1 MILIKD
7 TGRKVDKIFHISDI
21 HVYNY
26 QRHEEYIEVFEKLYK
41 IIEERMTDNSI
52 IFLGGDIVHSKTNMS
67 PELFSVV
74 SNLLST
80 LCNMLPTIVILGN
93 HDLNLNNKTRLDA
106 LTPIINSLNLP
117 TLHFLNETNVYKYEQ
132 IAFSLLHVKD
142 KIENVIPAKSFDA
155 ETKILMYHGPV
166 KNSAT
171 AYGYLLEGNYLDVLE
186 HADYDYILL
195 GDIHKHQ
202 YLNLER
208 TAAYPS
214 SLIQQNFGEDLT
226 HGIIEWDLNE
236 KTSEFI
242 KIASSHGYYTFKL
255 KNDKVAE
262 KIPGDL
268 PYNLNVAITAENC
281 TQEFIDSF
289 CVALEKKYNVLRIK
303 KPKVTKFII
312 DNGKGEVSL
321 DKDNIIRDFEWRHSM
336 LERYVQNELKQEYQ
350 ADKFLDI
357 HKTASLELDEP
368 SEFIG
373 VTWKPLRFEF
383 SNMFS
388 YGEDNVFNL
397 GELGGLVGLFSPNA
411 SGKSTL
417 LDAMTYCIFD
427 KCSKTSSGAEVMN
440 TSSDFFSCK
449 LELSVAGESYFI
461 ERNGKKG
468 KDGKVKVIV
477 NFYKED
483 GTSLNGEQRYET
495 NDSIRKYLGSYENFM
510 LITMYD
516 QHNKSDFIDKTQ
528 KDKKDLLYKYFDIDI
543 FEKLNDTSKEHLK
556 QLKYEIENHQKQ
568 KYNESVTEYENS
580 IIDIKS
586 KLTQVEGSLDL
597 NKKNSD
603 ILSVQIEDKRK
614 ELIPYPKQSINY
626 ATKIDEESRNEATL
640 SSSLESKRKSFVE
653 ARNALKTNL
662 SELDDMGERVDVS
675 SNLVE
680 VRKKLSDFDRDIAV
694 TDSEI
699 KSSNKLIEHLQGYEH
714 DPNCVYCVKNNK
726 YALDGEKAKKELP
739 ELLDKLEKLK
749 QNKNEV
755 AEYVEHLEI
764 ADSTY
769 KKYRDKKAE
778 SDRLKSNLD
787 NIESQA
793 NIIKEKIQISKNLI
807 LEYSEKLKEQESYKE
822 IEQKNAEIESEIAKL
837 VDEKKSID
845 DAIYQLAYTIGGHKS
860 TITSNESKIKDIKL
874 KIKKFKDDTLTYNN
888 YFVFEKATRR
898 DGIPLFIIK
907 NYLPVLENVVN
918 DALKNVA
925 AFNVQFELSD
935 KTLEV
940 FISYVNGPKWP
951 LSLASGMERFISSLA
966 IRAALNH
973 VTVLPKP
980 DFFFIDEGFGVLDSD
995 NIANVGLFLEELT
1008 SYFRFILCI
1017 SHLDVVKDYVAKE
1030 LFIVKDNGHSQLI
1043 S

>member
-41 IIEERMTDNSI
+41 IIEERMTPNSI

-171 AYGYLLEGNYLDVLE
+171 AYGYLLEGNYLDVLD

-226 HGIIEWDLNE
+226 HGIIEWDLNK

-281 TQEFIDSF
+281 TQQFIDSF
-289 CVALEKKYNVLRIK
+289 CIALEKKYNVLRIK

-321 DKDNIIRDFEWRHSM
+321 DKENIIRDFEWRHSM

-388 YGEDNVFNL
+388 YGEGNVFNL

-586 KLTQVEGSLDL
+586 KLTQVEASLDL

-640 SSSLESKRKSFVE
+640 SSSLEDKRKSFVE

-694 TDSEI
+694 TESEI

-739 ELLDKLEKLK
+739 ELLEKLEKIK

-755 AEYVEHLEI
+755 AEYMKNLEI

-769 KKYRDKKAE
+769 KKYKDKKAE
-778 SDRLKSNLD
+778 AERLKSNLD

-807 LEYSEKLKEQESYKE
+807 LEYSEKLREQESYKE
-822 IEQKNAEIESEIAKL
+822 TEQKNAEIESEIAKL

-874 KIKKFKDDTLTYNN
+874 KIKKFKDDTMTYNN

-1030 LFIVKDNGHSQLI
+1030 LFIVKENGHSQLI

>member
-117 TLHFLNETNVYKYEQ
+117 TLHFLNETNVYQYEQ

-289 CVALEKKYNVLRIK
+289 CIALEKKYNVLRIK

-388 YGEDNVFNL
+388 YGEGNVFNL

-603 ILSVQIEDKRK
+603 ILSVQIENKRK

-764 ADSTY
+764 SDSTY

-837 VDEKKSID
+837 LEEKKSID

-1030 LFIVKDNGHSQLI
+1030 LFIVKENGHSQLI

>member
-117 TLHFLNETNVYKYEQ
+117 TLHFLNETNVYRYEQ

>member
-41 IIEERMTDNSI
+41 IIEERMTPNSI

-117 TLHFLNETNVYKYEQ
+117 TLHFLNETNVYQYEQ
-132 IAFSLLHVKD
+132 IGFSLLHVKD

-202 YLNLER
+202 YLNLEK

-226 HGIIEWDLNE
+226 HGIIEWDLN
-236 KTSEFI
+236 KNTSEFI
-242 KIASSHGYYTFKL
+242 KIASSNGYYTFKL

-289 CVALEKKYNVLRIK
+289 CLALEKKYNVLRIK

-321 DKDNIIRDFEWRHSM
+321 DKENIIRDFEWRHSM

-373 VTWKPLRFEF
+373 VTWKPIRFEF

-388 YGEDNVFNL
+388 YGEGNVFNL

-440 TSSDFFSCK
+440 TSSNFFSCK

-580 IIDIKS
+580 IIDIKT
-586 KLTQVEGSLDL
+586 KLTQVETSLEL
-597 NKKNSD
+597 NKKSSD
-603 ILSVQIEDKRK
+603 VLSIQIENKRK
-614 ELIPYPKQSINY
+614 ELVPYPKQSINY
-626 ATKIDEESRNEATL
+626 ATKIDEESRNETTL
-640 SSSLESKRKSFVE
+640 SSSLEDKRKSFVE
-653 ARNALKTNL
+653 ARNALKTHL
-662 SELDDMGERVDVS
+662 SELESMGEVVDVS
-675 SNLVE
+675 SDLVTI
-680 VRKKLSDFDRDIAV
+680 RKTLSDFDRDIAV
-694 TDSEI
+694 TESEI
-699 KSSNKLIEHLQGYEH
+699 KSSSKLIDHLQGYEH

-726 YALDGEKAKKELP
+726 YALDGEKAKKEYP
-739 ELLDKLEKLK
+739 ELLKKLDQLK
-749 QNKNEV
+749 QSKNELGKSIKN
-755 AEYVEHLEI
+755 LEA
-764 ADSTY
+764 ADSLY
-769 KKYRDKKAE
+769 KKYKDKKNGT
-778 SDRLKSNLD
+778 DRLKSNLD

-807 LEYSEKLKEQESYKE
+807 LDYSEKLKEQESYKD
-822 IEQKNAEIESEIAKL
+822 IEQKNAEIDREIAKL
-837 VDEKKSID
+837 LDEKKLID
-845 DAIYQLAYTIGGHKS
+845 DAVYQLAYTIGGHKS
-860 TITSNESKIKDIKL
+860 TITINESKIKDIKI

>member
-1 MILIKD
+1 MILIKN

-41 IIEERMTDNSI
+41 IIEERMTPNSI

-117 TLHFLNETNVYKYEQ
+117 TLHFLNETNVYRYEQ

-171 AYGYLLEGNYLDVLE
+171 AYGYLLEGNYLDVLD

-226 HGIIEWDLNE
+226 HGIIEWDLNK

-289 CVALEKKYNVLRIK
+289 CLALEKKYNVLRIK

-321 DKDNIIRDFEWRHSM
+321 DKENIIRDFEWRHSM

-388 YGEDNVFNL
+388 YGEGNVFNL

-468 KDGKVKVIV
+468 KDGKVKVVV

-568 KYNESVTEYENS
+568 KYNESITEYENS

-586 KLTQVEGSLDL
+586 KLAQVEDSLDL
-597 NKKNSD
+597 NKRNSD

-614 ELIPYPKQSINY
+614 ELIPYPKQSVNY

-680 VRKKLSDFDRDIAV
+680 VRKKLSNFDRDIAV
-694 TDSEI
+694 TESEI

-755 AEYVEHLEI
+755 AEYMQNLEI

-769 KKYRDKKAE
+769 KKYKDKKAE
-778 SDRLKSNLD
+778 AERLKSNLD

-822 IEQKNAEIESEIAKL
+822 IEQKNAEIESEIAEL
-837 VDEKKSID
+837 MDEKKSID
-845 DAIYQLAYTIGGHKS
+845 DAIYQLAYTIGGHKA
-860 TITSNESKIKDIKL
+860 TITTNESKIKDIKL

-1030 LFIVKDNGHSQLI
+1030 LFIVKENGHSQLI

>member
-117 TLHFLNETNVYKYEQ
+117 TLHFLNETNVYQYEQ

-289 CVALEKKYNVLRIK
+289 CLALEKKYNVLRIK

-321 DKDNIIRDFEWRHSM
+321 DKENIIRDFEWRHSM

-388 YGEDNVFNL
+388 YGEGNVFNL

-626 ATKIDEESRNEATL
+626 ATKIDEESRNETTL
-640 SSSLESKRKSFVE
+640 SSSLEDKRKSFVE

-675 SNLVE
+675 SNLVD
-680 VRKKLSDFDRDIAV
+680 VRKKLSNFDRDIAV
-694 TDSEI
+694 TESEI

-755 AEYVEHLEI
+755 AEYMQNLEI

-769 KKYRDKKAE
+769 KKYKDKKAE
-778 SDRLKSNLD
+778 AERLKSNLD

-822 IEQKNAEIESEIAKL
+822 IEQKNAEIESEIAEL
-837 VDEKKSID
+837 MDEKKSID
-845 DAIYQLAYTIGGHKS
+845 DAIYQLAYTIGGHKA
-860 TITSNESKIKDIKL
+860 TITTNESKIKDIKL

>member
-41 IIEERMTDNSI
+41 IIEERMTPNSI

-117 TLHFLNETNVYKYEQ
+117 TLHFLNETNVYQYEQ

-171 AYGYLLEGNYLDVLE
+171 AYGYLLEGNYLDVLD

-226 HGIIEWDLNE
+226 HGIIEWDLNK

-289 CVALEKKYNVLRIK
+289 CIALEKKYNVLRIK

-321 DKDNIIRDFEWRHSM
+321 DKENIIRDFEWRHSM

-388 YGEDNVFNL
+388 YGEGNVFNL

-580 IIDIKS
+580 IIDIKF

-626 ATKIDEESRNEATL
+626 AIKIDEESRNEATL

-675 SNLVE
+675 SNLIE

-755 AEYVEHLEI
+755 TEYVEHLEI

-822 IEQKNAEIESEIAKL
+822 IEQKNAEIEREIAKL
-837 VDEKKSID
+837 LEEKKSID

-1030 LFIVKDNGHSQLI
+1030 LFIVKENGHSQLI

>member
-41 IIEERMTDNSI
+41 IIEERMTPNSI

-117 TLHFLNETNVYKYEQ
+117 TLHFLNETNVYQYEQ

-171 AYGYLLEGNYLDVLE
+171 AYGYLLEGNYLDVLD

-226 HGIIEWDLNE
+226 HGIIEWDLNK

-289 CVALEKKYNVLRIK
+289 CIALEKKYNVLRIK

-321 DKDNIIRDFEWRHSM
+321 DKENIIRDFEWRHSM

-388 YGEDNVFNL
+388 YGEGNVFNL

-580 IIDIKS
+580 IIDIKF

-675 SNLVE
+675 SNLIE

-739 ELLDKLEKLK
+739 ELIDKLEKLK

-755 AEYVEHLEI
+755 AEYMENLEI

-822 IEQKNAEIESEIAKL
+822 IEQKNAEIEREIAKL
-837 VDEKKSID
+837 LEEKKSID

-1030 LFIVKDNGHSQLI
+1030 LFIVKENGHSQLI

>member
-41 IIEERMTDNSI
+41 IIEERMTPNSI

-171 AYGYLLEGNYLDVLE
+171 AYGYLLEGNYLDVLD

-226 HGIIEWDLNE
+226 HGIIEWDLNK

-289 CVALEKKYNVLRIK
+289 CIALEKKYNVLRIK

-321 DKDNIIRDFEWRHSM
+321 DKENIIRDFEWRHSM

-388 YGEDNVFNL
+388 YGEGNVFNL

-440 TSSDFFSCK
+440 TSSDLFSCK

-495 NDSIRKYLGSYENFM
+495 NDNIRKYLGSYENFM

-586 KLTQVEGSLDL
+586 KLTQVEASLDL

-694 TDSEI
+694 TESEI

-739 ELLDKLEKLK
+739 ELLEKLEKIK

-755 AEYVEHLEI
+755 AEYMKNLEI

-769 KKYRDKKAE
+769 KKYKDKKAE
-778 SDRLKSNLD
+778 AERLKSNLD

-822 IEQKNAEIESEIAKL
+822 TEQKNAEIESEIAKL

-874 KIKKFKDDTLTYNN
+874 KIKKFKDDTMTYNN

-1030 LFIVKDNGHSQLI
+1030 LFIVKENGHSQLI

>member
-41 IIEERMTDNSI
+41 IIEDRMTPNSI

-117 TLHFLNETNVYKYEQ
+117 TLHFLNETNVYQYEQ

-289 CVALEKKYNVLRIK
+289 CIALEKKYNVLRIK

-321 DKDNIIRDFEWRHSM
+321 DKENIIRDFEWRHSM

-388 YGEDNVFNL
+388 YGEGNVFNL

-468 KDGKVKVIV
+468 KDGKVKVVV

-586 KLTQVEGSLDL
+586 KLTQVEASLDL

-640 SSSLESKRKSFVE
+640 SSSLEDKRKSFVE

-680 VRKKLSDFDRDIAV
+680 VRKKISDFDRDIAV

-755 AEYVEHLEI
+755 AEYMENLEI

-769 KKYRDKKAE
+769 KKYKDKKAE
-778 SDRLKSNLD
+778 AERLKSNLD

-822 IEQKNAEIESEIAKL
+822 IEQKNAEIEREIAKL
-837 VDEKKSID
+837 LEEKKSID

-874 KIKKFKDDTLTYNN
+874 KIKKFKDDTMTYNN